1 MQGGD
6 QWKNKTRNKHD
17 QNMNAEE
24 IRMERLGARRVER
37 EIERV
42 KKEREEID
50 AMSRSNK
57 GQKNKNNEENTEQ
70 SKTRRDKGHIPG
82 D

>member
-1 MQGGD
+1 
-6 QWKNKTRNKHD
+6 
-17 QNMNAEE
+17 MNVEE
-24 IRMERLGARRVER
+24 IRMERLGVRRVER
-37 EIERV
+37 EIERD
-42 KKEREEID
+42 KKEREEVD

-57 GQKNKNNEENTEQ
+57 GQKNKNNEENTAQ